1 MQVEVS
7 LKELKDSVT
16 DKEVAWR
23 FICRFCKEHQF
34 HHNRCCEVLRILL
47 VSDKWM
53 QAFSEDPD
61 VDVDALPKEIAKE
74 FCKRLDEVGDEDGS
88 KDGSGAGLATL
99 ARSTLLAATQ
109 REQDKLV
116 PLKYQ
121 YHLRPFRS
129 RLPRGKA
136 ATADMADERR
146 FEDIP
151 MTQLVEQVMPLVPRL
166 SSIHDYSVAS
176 PTRSV

>member
-1 MQVEVS
+1 MLS
-7 LKELKDSVT
+7 
-16 DKEVAWR
+16 
-23 FICRFCKEHQF
+23 
-34 HHNRCCEVLRILL
+34 
-47 VSDKWM
+47 
-53 QAFSEDPD
+53 
-61 VDVDALPKEIAKE
+61 
-74 FCKRLDEVGDEDGS
+74 GGS
-88 KDGSGAGLATL
+88 GNPSTTGSGAGSKRASGGSGGKKGGYPASGSSPSQSSIGGMRPLVPQSMTFVVQRCHKTRKRHHESSVAALATL